1 MTHATNKKV
10 SDRSDDLRD
19 SSRNASSNQATA
31 SLAALMLTLLITAAW
46 DSSLSFADQSLP
58 QQIAVAYKDGTITGI
73 YETTFEIDHKTYS
86 LAPDAVLLDRRGK
99 ELDARHLRVDIEVKY
114 HLEKGS
120 TDRIDRMILY
130 LPY

>member
-1 MTHATNKKV
+1 MTYATNTKV
-10 SDRSDDLRD
+10 SERSKDLHD
-19 SSRNASSNQATA
+19 SPRNTSSHQVTA
-31 SLAALMLTLLITAAW
+31 SLAAVMLTLLITAVW
-46 DSSLSFADQSLP
+46 GLSLSFADESLP
-58 QQIAVAYKDGTITGI
+58 QQMAVAYKGGAITGI
-73 YETTFEIDHKTYS
+73 YETTFQIDHKTYS

-114 HLEKGS
+114 HLEKGT

>member
-1 MTHATNKKV
+1 MSHATNKKV
-10 SDRSDDLRD
+10 GGRSDALRD
-19 SSRNASSNQATA
+19 SPRNVSNHQATA
-31 SLAALMLTLLITAAW
+31 SLAAVMLTLLITAAW
-46 DSSLSFADQSLP
+46 GPGLSFADESLP
-58 QQIAVAYKDGTITGI
+58 QQTAVAYKDGTITGI
-73 YETTFEIDHKTYS
+73 YETTFQIDHKTYS
-86 LAPDAVLLDRRGK
+86 LAPDAVLLDRHGD

>member
-31 SLAALMLTLLITAAW
+31 SLAALMLVLLITAAW

-73 YETTFEIDHKTYS
+73 YETTFEIDRKTYS

-120 TDRIDRMILY
+120 TDKIDRMILY